1 MPYTKFVELTEKI
14 APFIVKQE
22 TCMRKSID
30 PSERLALAIRYLATG
45 ETFKSLS
52 FQFRIG
58 TATISQI
65 VTEVCVAI
73 YRLLGKEYL
82 KTPNTA
88 EKWEKIAELFYSKWN
103 IPNNIGAIDGK
114 RIVMQKPAGAGS
126 QFHDYKGNESIIA
139 LVMAGPEYEC
149 LYVDVGTNGRN
160 PDGHAWDRCSLKQA
174 IHSVENPLNIPLP
187 RPLPGSTKPTPF
199 VLTGDKAFPLTE
211 HMLKPY
217 PRRGLTVEE
226 RIANYR
232 ISRGRRISE
241 NILGILGNRWRCF
254 RAPFLLCPEKVQQI
268 TMAILTL
275 HNWLRS
281 DSTSRNIY
289 CPVALIDTEDMATDE
304 FIPGLW
310 RDDIPS
316 ESLLPLQPASIHNS
330 VSEAKAMRQ
339 EFTRWF
345 NDQGDVGWQRKMCG
359 L

>member
-1 MPYTKFVELTEKI
+1 M
-14 APFIVKQE
+14 
-22 TCMRKSID
+22 
-30 PSERLALAIRYLATG
+30 
-45 ETFKSLS
+45 
-52 FQFRIG
+52 
-58 TATISQI
+58 
-65 VTEVCVAI
+65 
-73 YRLLGKEYL
+73 
-82 KTPNTA
+82 
-88 EKWEKIAELFYSKWN
+88 
-103 IPNNIGAIDGK
+103 
-114 RIVMQKPAGAGS
+114 
-126 QFHDYKGNESIIA
+126 
-139 LVMAGPEYEC
+139 
-149 LYVDVGTNGRN
+149 
-160 PDGHAWDRCSLKQA
+160 
-174 IHSVENPLNIPLP
+174 NIPLP

-199 VLTGDKAFPLTE
+199 VLTGDEAFPLTE

-254 RAPFLLCPEKVQQI
+254 RAPFLLCSEKVQQI
-268 TMAILTL
+268 TMAILTI

-289 CPVALIDTEDMATDE
+289 CPVALIDTEDMVTGE

-310 RDDIPS
+310 RDGIPS